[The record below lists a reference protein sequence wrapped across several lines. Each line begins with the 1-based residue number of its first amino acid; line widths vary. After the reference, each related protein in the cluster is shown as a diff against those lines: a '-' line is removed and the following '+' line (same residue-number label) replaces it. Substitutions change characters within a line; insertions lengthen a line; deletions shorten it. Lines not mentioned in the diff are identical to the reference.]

1 MRYGTWRVFV
11 LMSRFRLVV
20 ALFLHL
26 GQLSKR
32 LLPQKAQSFK
42 GVGADSTSTATW
54 ERRVHTVHA
63 DGPRRSADVAAGWLE
78 RWILS
83 AWRGAVIHRT
93 TIGVLEFTAKHAIAL
108 RHRAAAPCNARGL
121 VRTS

>member
-93 TIGVLEFTAKHAIAL
+93 TIGGFGVHCETCNRIA
-108 RHRAAAPCNARGL
+108 
-121 VRTS
+121 TSRRSPL